1 MIDNIKVGIY
11 FFVEILMKN
20 KFVFFLFWLV
30 YYFCIFGVSLRC
42 ISVFLVLCFF
52 YKFFIVVFWGLVFGV
67 FFGDIDLFFI
77 GLFEFI
83 GVFFLVFF
91 YMFFLVGSF
100 FLEWVFE
107 VLGI

>member
-1 MIDNIKVGIY
+1 M
-11 FFVEILMKN
+11 FFWCYDFI
-20 KFVFFLFWLV
+20 
-30 YYFCIFGVSLRC
+30 
-42 ISVFLVLCFF
+42 
-52 YKFFIVVFWGLVFGV
+52 KFFIVVFWGLVFGE